1 MLDVKITRGLVF
13 DGTGAHGRLADVGI
27 MGDAIIDIGDLS
39 SVPARKTIDAEG
51 KYVCPGFIDV
61 HSHSDAYLLI
71 QPDAVS
77 KIYQGVTT
85 EIVGQCGASAS
96 PLQGEYKMPSDWRD
110 KKFPKEWHSAAEYR
124 AALEEIIPAVN
135 VGFLTGHNAIRA
147 GVMGYEPRQASAD
160 DLAAMKR
167 LLEKCLNEGSRGFS
181 TGLVYPPGSCAEPS
195 EIWELARVVAKHEGI
210 YASHMRS
217 EGAGLI
223 EAVEETIEVC
233 RRTGVRTQISHL
245 KTSGLANWS
254 KIDRVLEIIRAA
266 RAEGLPV
273 MSDRYPYTASSTDL
287 DIVLPAWASTGGP
300 DIVLG
305 RIRDAA
311 TRAKILAELKKSR
324 ADADWERIMIG
335 SVSHPDHADYP
346 GLRLPE
352 IADKMKLHPAEA
364 LLQIIEKDELKTGG
378 IFFGM
383 SEENM
388 WRILSEPYVM
398 IGSDASI
405 RAPAGPLSADHPH
418 PRAYGAF
425 PRFIRKVIDEKR
437 MSVQEAI
444 CKMTSL
450 PAEHFKL
457 QGRGRLAKG
466 FKADITVFDPEKI
479 ADRATFAKP
488 HQPAAGMDAVLV
500 NGCVTLLDGNF
511 TGQRSGSVL
520 AG

>member
-1 MLDVKITRGLVF
+1 MF
-13 DGTGAHGRLADVGI
+13 DGTGAPGRSADVGI
-27 MGDAIIDIGDLS
+27 AGDTIVDIGDFS
-39 SVPARKTIDAEG
+39 SVPAHTTIDAEG
-51 KYVCPGFIDV
+51 KCVCPGFIDV

-71 QPDAVS
+71 QPDAMS
-77 KIYQGVTT
+77 KIFQGVAT
-85 EIVGQCGASAS
+85 EIVGQCGASAA
-96 PLQGEYKMPSDWRD
+96 PLQGGYKMPSDWRD
-110 KKFPKEWHSAAEYR
+110 KKFPQVWHSMSEYR
-124 AALEEIIPAVN
+124 AALESVVPAVN

-147 GVMGYEPRQASAD
+147 GVMGYEPRQAAPAE
-160 DLAAMKR
+160 LAAMKK

-195 EIWELARVVAKHEGI
+195 EIWELASVVAKRNGI

-245 KTSGLANWS
+245 KTSGPANWS

-273 MSDRYPYTASSTDL
+273 MCDRYPYTASSTDL

-300 DIVLG
+300 DMVLG

-335 SVSHPDHADYP
+335 SVGHPDHADYP

-352 IADKMKLHPAEA
+352 IADRMKVHPAEA
-364 LLQIIEKDELKTGG
+364 LLRVIEKDELKTGG

-383 SEENM
+383 SEENL

-405 RAPAGPLSADHPH
+405 RAPTGPLSEDHPH

-425 PRFIRKVIDEKR
+425 PRFLRMVIDQKHMPIE
-437 MSVQEAI
+437 EAI
-444 CKMTSL
+444 RKMTSL
-450 PAEHFKL
+450 PAEHFSLKD
-457 QGRGRLAKG
+457 RGRLARG
-466 FKADITVFDPEKI
+466 FKADITVFDPDKI
-479 ADRATFAKP
+479 ADKATFAKP
-488 HQPAAGMDAVLV
+488 HQLAVGVHAVLV
-500 NGCVTLLDGNF
+500 NGCVTLLDGKL

>member
-1 MLDVKITRGLVF
+1 MVF
-13 DGTGAHGRLADVGI
+13 DGTGTPGLPVDVGI
-27 MGDAIIDIGDLS
+27 TGDSIADIGDLS
-39 SVPARKTIDAEG
+39 AATAKRIIDAGG
-51 KYVCPGFIDV
+51 KCVCPGFVDV

-71 QPDAVS
+71 QPDAMS
-77 KIYQGVTT
+77 KIFQGVTT

-110 KKFPKEWHSAAEYR
+110 KKFPVAWHSVREYL
-124 AALEEIIPAVN
+124 AALEAARPAVN
-135 VGFLTGHNAIRA
+135 VGFLTGHSAIRA
-147 GVMGYEPRQASAD
+147 GVMGYEPRQAAPD
-160 DLAAMKR
+160 ELAAMKR
-167 LLEKCLNEGSRGFS
+167 MLENCMDEGSRGFS
-181 TGLVYPPGSCAEPS
+181 TGLVYPPGSCAPSS
-195 EIWELARVVAKHEGI
+195 EIWELAGVVAKHNGV

-217 EGAGLI
+217 EGAGLV
-223 EAVEETIEVC
+223 EAVEETIDVC

-245 KTSGLANWS
+245 KTAGLANWP

-273 MSDRYPYTASSTDL
+273 MSDRYPYAASSTDL

-300 DIVLG
+300 DAVLA
-305 RIRDAA
+305 RLRDAA

-324 ADADWERIMIG
+324 ADEDWQRIMIG
-335 SVSHPDHADYP
+335 SVSHPDHAEYP

-352 IADKMKLHPAEA
+352 IADKVKRHPADA
-364 LLQIIEKDELKTGG
+364 LLQIIEKDKLKTGG

-405 RAPAGPLSADHPH
+405 RSPAGPLSEDHPH

-437 MSVQEAI
+437 MPLEEAVR
-444 CKMTSL
+444 KMTRL

-479 ADRATFAKP
+479 SDKATFAKP
-488 HQPAAGMDAVLV
+488 HQLAAGIEAVLV
-500 NGCVTLLDGNF
+500 NGCVTLLKGKL
-511 TGQRSGSVL
+511 TGQRAGSVL

>member
-1 MLDVKITRGLVF
+1 MLDVKITGGLVF
-13 DGTGAHGRLADVGI
+13 DGTGASGRSADIGI
-27 MGDAIIDIGDLS
+27 TGDAITEIGDLS
-39 SVPARKTIDAEG
+39 SAPAGKIIDARG
-51 KYVCPGFIDV
+51 KCVCPGFIDV

-71 QPDAVS
+71 QPDAMS
-77 KIYQGVTT
+77 KIFQGVTT

-110 KKFPKEWHSAAEYR
+110 KKYPKEWHTAAEYR
-124 AALEEIIPAVN
+124 AALQSVVPAVN
-135 VGFLTGHNAIRA
+135 VGFLTGHSAVRA
-147 GVMGYEPRQASAD
+147 GVMGYEPRQASAAE
-160 DLAAMKR
+160 LAAMKQ
-167 LLEKCLNEGSRGFS
+167 LLEKSLNEGSRGFS
-181 TGLVYPPGSCAEPS
+181 TGLVYPPGSCAKPS
-195 EIWELARVVAKHEGI
+195 EIWELARIAAKHDGI

-217 EGAGLI
+217 EGAALI

-245 KTSGLANWS
+245 KTAGPANWP
-254 KIDRVLEIIRAA
+254 KIDRVLEIIRSA
-266 RAEGLPV
+266 RDAGLPV

-287 DIVLPAWASTGGP
+287 DIVLPSWASTGGP
-300 DIVLG
+300 DAVLG

-311 TRAKILAELKKSR
+311 NRAKILSELKQSR
-324 ADADWERIMIG
+324 TNADWERIMIG
-335 SVSHPDHADYP
+335 SVSHPDHANFP

-352 IADKMKLHPAEA
+352 ISEQMKVHPAEA
-364 LLQIIEKDELKTGG
+364 LLKIIEKDELKTGG

-383 SEENM
+383 SEDNM

-405 RAPAGPLSADHPH
+405 RAPAGPLSKDHPH

-437 MSVQEAI
+437 MPLEEAVR
-444 CKMTSL
+444 KMTSL

-457 QGRGRLAKG
+457 KGRGRLAKG

-479 ADRATFAKP
+479 ADKATFAKP
-488 HQPAAGMDAVLV
+488 HQLAAGMSAVLV
-500 NGCVTLLDGNF
+500 DGCVTLLDGKLS
-511 TGQRSGSVL
+511 GQRSGSVL